1 MLKCQFF
8 QLKQLIIL
16 KKKID
21 SRILNKGIFFLE
33 KENS

>member
-1 MLKCQFF
+1 MSVFPTETTYN
-8 QLKQLIIL
+8 L